1 MLKTKKLNL
10 IAVAACGLLITGCA
24 DIVALPGD
32 YETPLVDQTAADLTN
47 NIASVVYDALKSGDN
62 VNSAI
67 LDGVLLK
74 LAESKFGTY
83 EAVQADPAKAD
94 FVADVEDRINE
105 KMFDLISSGSYETEN
120 KFSEERFAKYIRSQ
134 LYTVNA
140 TGGYFENVVFTP
152 SVTKDTIDGQAI
164 HLNYY
169 VDYIDGVIVPQ
180 IYREKLVEE
189 YLLQEEYST
198 LGRSYARKVNYI
210 AIKTNSNHPEAAK
223 YLIDTFIENNI
234 LSNTATADDANLEIL
249 ANAWRGVTGDFIS
262 NEANLLE
269 EAGVKSLVAGSE
281 FDNTLYGDILTD
293 YAKIND
299 DRLLTDAVAEATFTG
314 NGAYLP
320 EVGLEIKT
328 NTLRKQDYTTDGW
341 YVKNGGLSELPDAIR
356 NRLFNIGTANGVD
369 YVTDEKDGSVATPK
383 TSDYVRNIHGV
394 NYLIPENAQQGD
406 ERDFLLFDSAS
417 STYFIVQ
424 IDEAVNTTK
433 MTTDADSTKNY
444 TALGKDIDEIA
455 GKVAKVLGAKDAN
468 KTTAMTFFLEQ
479 AGIVFHDQDI
489 VSYFETTYPDIY
501 ASK

>member
-1 MLKTKKLNL
+1 MFKTKKFNL
-10 IAVAACGLLITGCA
+10 VAVAACGLLITGCA
-24 DIVALPGD
+24 DVVALPND
-32 YETPLVDQTAADLTN
+32 YEAPLVDDTAEDLTH
-47 NIASVVYDALKSGDN
+47 NIASVVYDALKDGGN

-83 EAVQADPAKAD
+83 EEVQADASKAD

-105 KMFDLISSGSYETEN
+105 KMFDLVSTGSYETEN
-120 KFSEERFAKYIRSQ
+120 KFSEERFAKYIRSL

-140 TGGYFENVVFTP
+140 TGAYYEDVVFTP
-152 SVTKDTIDGQAI
+152 SVTKDTFDGEAI
-164 HLNYY
+164 HLDYY
-169 VDYIDGVIVPQ
+169 TDYIEGEIVPD

-223 YLIDTFIENNI
+223 YLVDTFIENNI
-234 LSNTATADDANLEIL
+234 LAAGADAEDANLEIL
-249 ANAWRGVTGDFIS
+249 ANAWRGVTADFES
-262 NEANLLE
+262 NEAALLV
-269 EAGVKSLVAGSE
+269 EAGLKSTVPGSE
-281 FDNTLYGDILTD
+281 FDNTLFGDIMSD

-299 DRLLTDAVAEATFTG
+299 DRLLTDAVAEASFTG
-314 NGAYLP
+314 NGDYLP
-320 EVGLEIKT
+320 AVGLEIKT
-328 NTLRKQDYTTDGW
+328 NTLRKQDYTEDGW

-369 YVTDEKDGSVATPK
+369 YVTDEKDGGVADPK
-383 TSDYVRNIHGV
+383 TSDYIRNIHGV

-417 STYFIVQ
+417 STYYIVQ
-424 IDEAVNTTK
+424 IEEAVNTTK

-444 TALGKDIDEIA
+444 TALGKDINEIA

-479 AGIVFHDQDI
+479 AGIVFHDEDI
-489 VSYFETTYPDIY
+489 VAYFEETYPDIY
-501 ASK
+501 GSN

>member
-1 MLKTKKLNL
+1 MKKTNKLNL
-10 IAVAACGLLITGCA
+10 VAVAACGLLITGCA

-32 YETPLVDQTAADLTN
+32 YETPLVDQAAEDLTN
-47 NIASVVYDALKSGDN
+47 NIASVVYDALKDGDD
-62 VNSAI
+62 VNGAI

-74 LAESKFGTY
+74 LAENKFGVY
-83 EAVQADPAKAD
+83 SEIQSDAAKAD

-105 KMFDLISSGSYETEN
+105 KMFDMISTGSYETRN
-120 KFSEERFAKYIRSQ
+120 KFSEERFAKYIRSM
-134 LYTVNA
+134 LYPVNA
-140 TGGYFENVVFTP
+140 TGGYFEDVVFTP
-152 SVTKDTIDGQAI
+152 SVTKDNIDGHAI
-164 HLNYY
+164 HLDYY
-169 VDYIDGVIVPQ
+169 VDYINGEIIPE

-210 AIKTNSNHPEAAK
+210 AISTNSNHPEAAK

-234 LSNTATADDANLEIL
+234 LSATADASDANLEIL
-249 ANAWRGVTGDFIS
+249 ANAWRGVSSDFVQ

-269 EAGVKSLVAGSE
+269 EAGIRSTVLGSE
-281 FDNTLYGDILTD
+281 FDNTLYGDIMAD

-299 DRLLTDAVAEATFTG
+299 DRLLTDATIEATFTG

-320 EVGLEIKT
+320 SVGLEIKT
-328 NTLRKQDYTTDGW
+328 DTLRKQDYTKDGW

-369 YVTDEKDGSVATPK
+369 YVTDEMGGSADPK

-406 ERDFLLFDSAS
+406 ARDFLLYDASS
-417 STYFIVQ
+417 STYYIVQ
-424 IDEAVNTTK
+424 IEEAVNTTK
-433 MTTDADSTKNY
+433 MTTEGSKNY
-444 TALGKDIDEIA
+444 TSLGKDIEEIA

-489 VSYFETTYPDIY
+489 VAYFEENYPDIY
-501 ASK
+501 GSSK